1 MDAGFSSGSE
11 AGDDAGSILAG
22 SAFTVGNR
30 VGKRGRSPI
39 SVSQS
44 SAPASTPNSKQRRT
58 DDADDLLDSGRHAV
72 PLSALADQ
80 RGAIG
85 IHTYILT
92 FMRQG

>member
-58 DDADDLLDSGRHAV
+58 DDLLDSGRHAV